1 MTDAE
6 MERLAD
12 AVASEIIKSA
22 AESVMVVCAVVGL
35 TLAAILW
42 VGNWL
47 GKIK

>member
-6 MERLAD
+6 MQRLAD
-12 AVASEIIKSA
+12 VIIKSA
-22 AESVMVVCAVVGL
+22 AESVAVAGMVVGL

-42 VGNWL
+42 FGNWM

>member
-6 MERLAD
+6 MQRLAD
-12 AVASEIIKSA
+12 VIIKSA
-22 AESVMVVCAVVGL
+22 AERAIIVCMVVGL

>member
-6 MERLAD
+6 MQRLAD
-12 AVASEIIKSA
+12 VIIKSA

-42 VGNWL
+42 FGNWL

>member
-6 MERLAD
+6 MQRLAD
-12 AVASEIIKSA
+12 VIIKSA
-22 AESVMVVCAVVGL
+22 AESVMIACTVVGL

>member
-6 MERLAD
+6 MERLAH
-12 AVASEIIKSA
+12 VIIKSA
-22 AESVMVVCAVVGL
+22 AESVMVACMVVGL